1 MKSPVTRSLAVE
13 RPSRKKRIVESDE
26 EEETLPRE
34 DTHILHAF
42 CTLLT
47 FLLAPSSPAIS
58 TVDDPAETSPPTK
71 KANRRLTKGKA
82 AEVEAVTAVPEEDAA
97 SSSEELVED
106 DGEEELELDEVVL
119 DTKAAK
125 KR

>member
-1 MKSPVTRSLAVE
+1 LLVTGSLAVE

-34 DTHILHAF
+34 NTHILHAS
-42 CTLLT
+42 CTLT
-47 FLLAPSSPAIS
+47 VLLAPSSPAIS

-82 AEVEAVTAVPEEDAA
+82 AEVEAVTAAPEEDAA
-97 SSSEELVED
+97 SSADELVED

>member
-1 MKSPVTRSLAVE
+1 VTRSSAVE

-34 DTHILHAF
+34 DTHILHAL
-42 CTLLT
+42 CSILT
-47 FLLAPSSPAIS
+47 VLSAPSSPAIS
-58 TVDDPAETSPPTK
+58 TVDEPAETSPPTK

-82 AEVEAVTAVPEEDAA
+82 AETEAANAAPEEDAA
-97 SSSEELVED
+97 SSADELAED

>member
-1 MKSPVTRSLAVE
+1 V
-13 RPSRKKRIVESDE
+13 DE
-26 EEETLPRE
+26 L
-34 DTHILHAF
+34 
-42 CTLLT
+42 
-47 FLLAPSSPAIS
+47 
-58 TVDDPAETSPPTK
+58 AETSPPTK

-82 AEVEAVTAVPEEDAA
+82 AEIEAATAVPEEDAA
-97 SSSEELVED
+97 SSADELVED